1 MPRGLALRHS
11 LAARDRLRTAAGAL
25 GTEYLEA
32 LGNDDDRQS
41 PISADY
47 LASVRA
53 ELLDAGVTP
62 QLIDEDIDY
71 IR

>member
-41 PISADY
+41 ALSADC
-47 LASVRA
+47 LAAARCD
-53 ELLDAGVTP
+53 LLLAGFDA
-62 QLIDEDIDY
+62 QLIDEEIDY
-71 IR
+71 I